1 MTMFTQELKEAVE
14 LPLTQADK
22 FIKVGITPPKGKTA
36 STPLICSHGELTA
49 LGCGYGHWNATGV
62 LMHGP
67 PGTGKTMLARACAKN
82 TDAIFLKLAGPQLV
96 QMYIGDG
103 AKVRDFW

>member
-1 MTMFTQELKEAVE
+1 
-14 LPLTQADK
+14 
-22 FIKVGITPPKGKTA
+22 
-36 STPLICSHGELTA
+36 
-49 LGCGYGHWNATGV
+49 
-62 LMHGP
+62 MHGP

-103 AKVRDFW
+103 AKVRIWRMERGHRRWLSFI